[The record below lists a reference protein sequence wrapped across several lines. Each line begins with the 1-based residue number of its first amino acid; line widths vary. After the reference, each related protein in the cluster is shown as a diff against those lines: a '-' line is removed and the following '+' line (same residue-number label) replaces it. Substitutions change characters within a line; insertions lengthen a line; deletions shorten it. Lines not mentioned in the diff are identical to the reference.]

1 MIGQTKTCIKGP
13 WKGYDGT
20 ILSINDTHARF
31 ELSAKAKTV
40 NIRIEDLNIEPS
52 EKEGFSSTLATGKT
66 PIYKPVNSPYVINTP
81 AYNPE

>member
-40 NIRIEDLNIEPS
+40 NIRIEDLNTI
-52 EKEGFSSTLATGKT
+52 
-66 PIYKPVNSPYVINTP
+66 INSKNRSNAGVSVP
-81 AYNPE
+81 AYGLYLTEVKYPKEVFNV